1 MSRAA
6 VSCFVYAIY
15 LIGLSLSLF
24 FIPDFAAGLV
34 GLEPHKDVWID
45 VAAMAI
51 LVQSVYFI
59 VSSRSESTNFFRASV
74 PLRYAVP
81 VFFAIFAALSLTK
94 FSILFFTPP
103 DVIFAT
109 WTLLAQRAD
118 GQAQA
123 KVKPA
128 LAM

>member
-24 FIPDFAAGLV
+24 FIPDFASGLA
-34 GLEPHKDVWID
+34 GLEPHKDVWVD

-59 VSSRSESTNFFRASV
+59 VSSRSESTNYFRASV

-81 VFFAIFAALSLTK
+81 IFFATFAALNLTK

-109 WTLLAQRAD
+109 WTLLALRAD
-118 GQAQA
+118 GRAHQA
-123 KVKPA
+123 KPA
-128 LAM
+128 LAI